1 MADRPSFASSAPARQ
16 QHGILRLDQLSGMTR
31 SKVRTEIRS
40 GRWQSLGYGVV
51 AVHNGPLTQQQQSF
65 AVLLRCPPE
74 SALSGPTAAAC
85 DGLDLGRIGVDGE
98 AVHVTLP
105 CGNRRPRDL
114 RAVVHWSEFLDDRD
128 VHPTREPRRTRIA
141 RSIVDAASWQ
151 RTDRMARA
159 VVLAGVQQR
168 LVTPDRLDDAL
179 SRRGQCRHHGLILES
194 ITDARGG
201 IASVPE
207 HEYNVIIRG
216 LGLPEPS
223 RQVICQRPGG
233 RYYLDSHWE
242 KYNLG
247 SEVDGAQHFEV
258 GRREYDLDRL
268 HCLTISGRATL
279 LFSSFG
285 VRHRPEAV
293 GRMLIEALRARGWD
307 GRTSADSLRHASK
320 ECADRSR

>member
-1 MADRPSFASSAPARQ
+1 MADRPSFASSATARQ

-65 AVLLRCPPE
+65 AVLLRCPPG

-179 SRRGQCRHHGLILES
+179 SRRGQCGHHGLILES
-194 ITDARGG
+194 DHRRARRHR
-201 IASVPE
+201 IC
-207 HEYNVIIRG
+207 
-216 LGLPEPS
+216 S
-223 RQVICQRPGG
+223 RARVQRDHS
-233 RYYLDSHWE
+233 RLR
-242 KYNLG
+242 
-247 SEVDGAQHFEV
+247 VAGAQSAGHLPATRRAVLPRLTLGEV
-258 GRREYDLDRL
+258 QPRLRGRR
-268 HCLTISGRATL
+268 CA
-279 LFSSFG
+279 
-285 VRHRPEAV
+285 
-293 GRMLIEALRARGWD
+293 ALRGW
-307 GRTSADSLRHASK
+307 AA
-320 ECADRSR
+320 